1 MPSKMSKWARKRVEE
16 ARGDEAKVREGLK
29 RLKSQRGVMSAGA
42 RAEYGAYM
50 RELRRLEG
58 LTDGLRLERDEF
70 DDYLRRRREED
81 AKWRCGGTVE
91 RQVRKRP
98 WDAADHGTRVM
109 TAEEARLVDEYRQ
122 AKQVLRE
129 RGINPEQAPG

>member
-1 MPSKMSKWARKRVEE
+1 MSKWARKRVEE
-16 ARGDEAKVREGLK
+16 ARGDEAKVREGLM
-29 RLKSQRGVMSAGA
+29 RLKSRRGAMSDGA

-91 RQVRKRP
+91 RPVRKRP
-98 WDAADHGTRVM
+98 WDAADYGTRVM
-109 TAEEARLVDEYRQ
+109 TDEEAKLVDEYRQ

-129 RGINPEQAPG
+129 QGLNPEQL